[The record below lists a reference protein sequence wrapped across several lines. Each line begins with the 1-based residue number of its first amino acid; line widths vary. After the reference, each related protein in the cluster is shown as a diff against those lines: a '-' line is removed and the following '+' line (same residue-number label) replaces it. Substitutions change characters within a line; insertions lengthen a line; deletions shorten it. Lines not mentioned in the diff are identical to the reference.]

1 MKAIGIVNIIL
12 SSLYMG
18 GYVIGL
24 IVMYIE
30 KLIFSS
36 IYDLSYPVYMPFDM
50 NAYFSDLFNMMLV
63 SFPVS
68 IIIYGMLLLGGIK
81 IVKKN
86 EQGIRYTK
94 ISSLLIIAWYFV
106 YMAYMYLVLT
116 PYFENMA
123 HMGGIFATI
132 MFIIGGIV
140 GLVFTCGYPVFLLI
154 YFRKPRQFK

>member
-36 IYDLSYPVYMPFDM
+36 INDLSYPVYTSFDM
-50 NAYFSDLFNMMLV
+50 NAYFSDLFNMMLL

-86 EQGIRYTK
+86 EQGIRYTQ
-94 ISSLLIIAWYFV
+94 ISSLLIIVWYFV

-123 HMGGIFATI
+123 HMGGLFATI